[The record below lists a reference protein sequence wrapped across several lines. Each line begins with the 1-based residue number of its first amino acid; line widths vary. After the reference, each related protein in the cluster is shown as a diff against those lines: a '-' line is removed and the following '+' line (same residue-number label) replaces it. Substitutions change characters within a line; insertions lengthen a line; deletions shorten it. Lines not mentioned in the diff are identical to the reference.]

1 MTGQADA
8 GNGTRIPRGA
18 AAIQALTPES
28 YRCAIRQL
36 SARDARLAAIVAC
49 HGVPP
54 FWTQCDGFAGITWAI
69 LGQQVSIESA
79 QAVFDKLE
87 TLTGTLT
94 PAAFLRLDA
103 AQLKTA
109 GFSHQKASYVGTI
122 AGQLLGEQLDL
133 DALRL
138 LQDDEVREQLMM
150 LRGVGRWTAATYLL
164 FSLRRPDVWPSG
176 DLALEKAV
184 SELEGSAAQ
193 LDTAA
198 VDGLA
203 ARWTPW
209 RAVAARLLWFQY
221 LKRRGRMTSTQC
233 SVARRVKN

>member
-1 MTGQADA
+1 MTGHADA
-8 GNGTRIPRGA
+8 GHGMRVPRGA

-28 YRCAIRQL
+28 YRHAIAGL
-36 SARDARLAAIVAC
+36 AATDAGLAAIVARY
-49 HGVPP
+49 GQPP
-54 FWTQCDGFAGITWAI
+54 FWTQRDGFAGITWAI

-94 PAAFLRLDA
+94 PAAFLRLGA

-109 GFSHQKASYVGTI
+109 GFSRQKACYVGTI
-122 AGQLLGEQLDL
+122 AGQLLEEQLDL
-133 DALRL
+133 DALRP
-138 LQDDEVREQLMM
+138 LQDDEARKQLMA
-150 LRGVGRWTAATYLL
+150 LRGVGRWTADTYLL

-184 SELEGSAAQ
+184 SELEGGAAR

-198 VDGLA
+198 VDNLA
-203 ARWTPW
+203 ARWMPW

-221 LKRRGRMTSTQC
+221 LKQRGRAT
-233 SVARRVKN
+233 